1 MGKRTNMR
9 RWSAVALASCAWLL
23 HDSPTI
29 AQSGSGFEL
38 ARTSLTSVHQ
48 YVAGEAIP
56 RQIATPPN
64 LVVPDMYRPLLESML
79 RESPT
84 FRRQCMRIAGEPTLT
99 VRLTIGAPW
108 RRSGFRATTRMTRN
122 PNGRLSANVDIA
134 PLDNTVEL
142 IAHEFEH
149 IIEQLDEV
157 DLAAHAALPH
167 TGVRA
172 IGPITDTFET
182 IRAKRIGLK
191 VVSEMRP

>member
-23 HDSPTI
+23 HDSPTN